1 MTRTPISRRD
11 GILSA
16 FRLAA
21 GGAFLGILSPRRSHA
36 QARDDVVGRFA
47 VWAARAEDTL
57 LDLAMQHGLGFV
69 EIVAANPGVDPWL
82 PGTGTVISLPCAH
95 LLPAAPRRGI
105 VINLAD
111 QRLYFF
117 PTAGAVQ
124 TYPIGIAADGVA
136 IEVGRGRVIRK
147 RKDPVWVPPASVRAE
162 APELPLSV
170 PPGPDNPLG
179 AFALDL
185 SWTSTAIHGTNNPYG
200 VGRRVSHGCFRLYPD
215 DIAALFPQV
224 AIGTEVRIVDQPVKL
239 GWSEEGLLLE
249 VHPTLAQ
256 ADEIEAHG
264 RAEPVDLPDLEM
276 LVMEAAGAM
285 ADDLDW
291 RALRRVAREHLG
303 IPFPILRSG
312 RDR

>member
-1 MTRTPISRRD
+1 MKYPSVNRREGISRLCRT
-11 GILSA
+11 
-16 FRLAA
+16 AA
-21 GGAFLGILSPRRSHA
+21 GALLLGALGLRQSHA
-36 QARDDVVGRFA
+36 EARDDIVGRFA
-47 VWAARAEDTL
+47 VWAARSEDTL
-57 LDLAMQHGLGFV
+57 LDLAIQHDLGFV
-69 EIVAANPGVDPWL
+69 ETAAANPGVDPWL
-82 PGTGTVISLPCAH
+82 PGAGTVVSLPCAH

-117 PTAGAVQ
+117 PPAGPVQ

-136 IEVGRGRVIRK
+136 IEVGLGRVIRK
-147 RKDPVWVPPASVRAE
+147 RRDPVWIPPASVRAE
-162 APELPLSV
+162 APELPQAV

-185 SWTSTAIHGTNNPYG
+185 SWTSTAIHGTNNPFG

-215 DIAALFPQV
+215 DIATLFPQV

-239 GWSEEGLLLE
+239 GWSAEGLMLE
-249 VHPTLAQ
+249 VHPTLSQ

-264 RAEPVDLPDLEM
+264 GAEPVDLPDLEM
-276 LVMEAAGAM
+276 LVMEAAGAV